1 MMLKPDEHSI
11 SGTEPSVTYLLSV
24 LAGGT
29 AEHLLSLLRHRE
41 KGAWNATVLSEREN
55 AARTGWP
62 DPVSILPSVPKYSKF
77 PLSQW
82 IRSRQI
88 SRCLRELQPQILH
101 TYFFWSIMYGRLMKA
116 RGVVQRLVEN
126 REDLGFAWG
135 RFEYT
140 LLRLTSRYPDRV
152 VCVCDAVRQVVLERE
167 DLPSDKV
174 VVIRNGIEEIQPQS
188 LQLGMG
194 LRRELGIQPSVPVVG
209 MVANFDRAVKGASYL
224 VDCIPQVVEQFP
236 DVRFLLVG
244 RGSGSDELRERA
256 RRLGVEENL
265 LLTGFRSDIDAVYSM
280 IDISVLS
287 SLSEGLSITILESMA
302 RGIAVVA
309 TRVGG
314 NLELVRHEVTG
325 LLVPPG
331 DPNAMAA
338 GIIRLIAEP
347 DTRLR
352 FGEAAQNVVEQ
363 EFRIARVAER
373 YASVYGEL
381 GKSES

>member
-1 MMLKPDEHSI
+1 MMPQSEPHPI
-11 SGTEPSVTYLLSV
+11 SPNEPRVTYLLSV

-41 KGAWNATVLSEREN
+41 KGAWNATVLSEKEN

-62 DPVSILPSVPKYSKF
+62 DPVSILPPVPKYSKF

-82 IRSRQI
+82 IRWRQV
-88 SRCLRELQPQILH
+88 RKRLREFQPQILH
-101 TYFFWSIMYGRLMKA
+101 TYFFWAIIYGRLMKA

-167 DLPSDKV
+167 KLPSEEV
-174 VVIRNGIEEIQPQS
+174 VVIRNGIEKVNQKS
-188 LQLGMG
+188 SRLGAS
-194 LRRELGIQPSVPVVG
+194 LRREFRIHPSAPVVG
-209 MVANFDRAVKGASYL
+209 MVAHFDRAVKGANYL
-224 VDCIPQVVEQFP
+224 VDCIPHVVEHAP
-236 DVRFLLVG
+236 DVRFVLVG
-244 RGSGSDELRERA
+244 RGSDPDELRERA
-256 RRLGVEENL
+256 RKLGVEENL
-265 LLTGFRSDIDAVYSM
+265 LLVGFRSDIDAIYSM
-280 IDISVLS
+280 IDVSVLA

-302 RGIAVVA
+302 RGIPVVA

-314 NLELVRHEVTG
+314 NLELVRHEITG

-331 DPNAMAA
+331 DPKAMAA
-338 GIIRLIAEP
+338 GIVRLLAEP
-347 DTRLR
+347 DLR
-352 FGEAAQNVVEQ
+352 SAFGEAARSVVEQ
-363 EFRIARVAER
+363 EFRIDLVSQQYESLYR
-373 YASVYGEL
+373 EL
-381 GKSES
+381 VDR